1 MAACAATSA
10 ATVRRAATVLVLV
23 GGLAA
28 TAIAQDYGDPPYV
41 ETPRNIVDKMLE
53 LARLRPG
60 DVVIDLGS
68 GDGRLVITAAK
79 KFGASGFGVD
89 LDARLVRVANANAAK
104 AGVADRVKFYV
115 RDLYDTDISRA
126 SAVTLY
132 LLPEVNLTIR
142 PKLLDTL
149 RPGTRIVSHDYDMG
163 RWVPDYQTE
172 LAAPGKTVGAVKRSK
187 IFYWVVPAIAAGHW
201 YWTVAQDNKPVAFDL
216 MLDQTFQKLTGSL
229 TIDGAQ
235 ATLESVTLE
244 GDRLRLVAAT
254 EGGVPPA
261 RYEFSGRI
269 MNHAIEGDG
278 HVIRGGKRRKI
289 AWAAARV
296 EVWDPRHFAFRDLA
310 PCQEMGVPCGR

>member
-1 MAACAATSA
+1 MAACAVTGRG
-10 ATVRRAATVLVLV
+10 TVRRAATVLLV

-60 DVVIDLGS
+60 DFVIDLGS

-79 KFGASGFGVD
+79 RFGVSGFGVD
-89 LDARLVRVANANAAK
+89 LDARLVRLANANAVK

-115 RDLYDTDISRA
+115 RDLHDTDISRA

-132 LLPEVNLTIR
+132 LLPEVNLIVR

-163 RWVPDYQTE
+163 RWLPDQQTE

-187 IFYWVVPAIAAGHW
+187 IFYWVVPGIVAGRW
-201 YWTVAQDNKPVAFDL
+201 YWTVAQDDKPVVFDL
-216 MLDQTFQKLTGSL
+216 TLDQTFQKLTGSL
-229 TIDGAQ
+229 TIDGVQ
-235 ATLESVTLE
+235 GTLESVMLE

-254 EGGVPPA
+254 AKGVPPA

-269 MNHAIEGDG
+269 INHAIEGET
-278 HVIRGGKRRKI
+278 HVMRGAKRQQI

-310 PCQEMGVPCGR
+310 PCREMGVPCGR